1 MDASITTNVS
11 TKLQPAVLAGLTMGV
26 LSGLPFVNM
35 VNACCCLWVVAGGVL
50 AAYLLQ
56 QNQLSPISYA
66 DGALVGLLAGI
77 VGFLVST
84 LLGLFVS
91 LLPPP
96 IGGPFHVRFE
106 EMMREM
112 PPDAR
117 DMLQQ
122 VGTGALTVFFAFIG
136 FCVTAVMAAVGGLIG
151 TAIFQKKLPP
161 GGTQEGPPV
170 VLPPGIPQTPG
181 EPPTS
186 PPPPRIPPAPNA

>member
-1 MDASITTNVS
+1 MSS
-11 TKLQPAVLAGLTMGV
+11 KLQPALLAGLTIGI

-35 VNACCCLWVVAGGVL
+35 VNVCCCLWVVGGGVL

-56 QNQLSPISYA
+56 QNQPLPISYG

-77 VGFLVST
+77 LGFLVSS
-84 LLGLFVS
+84 LVGMFVS

-96 IGGPFHVRFE
+96 IGGPFHERLS

-117 DMLQQ
+117 EIIEQ
-122 VGTGALTVFFAFIG
+122 VGVGALSVFFAFIG

-151 TAIFQKKLPP
+151 TAIFQSKLPP
-161 GGTQEGPPV
+161 GGTQEGQLV

-186 PPPPRIPPAPNA
+186 PPPPIPPAPPAPNA

>member
-1 MDASITTNVS
+1 VS
-11 TKLQPAVLAGLTMGV
+11 SKLQPALLAGLAIGV

-35 VNACCCLWVVAGGVL
+35 VNLCCCLWVVGGGVL

-56 QNQLSPISYA
+56 QNQLPPISYG

-77 VGFLVST
+77 LGFLVSSIV
-84 LLGLFVS
+84 GMFVS

-96 IGGPFHVRFE
+96 IGGPFHERFA

-117 DMLQQ
+117 ELVEQ
-122 VGTGALTVFFAFIG
+122 VGIGALSVFFAFIG

-161 GGTQEGPPV
+161 GGSQEGQPV

-181 EPPTS
+181 EPPT
-186 PPPPRIPPAPNA
+186 PPPPPPIPPAPSA